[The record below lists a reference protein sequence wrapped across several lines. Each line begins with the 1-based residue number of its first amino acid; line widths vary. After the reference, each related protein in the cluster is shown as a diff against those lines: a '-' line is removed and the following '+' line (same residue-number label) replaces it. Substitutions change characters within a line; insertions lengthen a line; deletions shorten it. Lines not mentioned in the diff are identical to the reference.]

1 MKRFFTLSIIALA
14 MLCSTAPLTY
24 AKVKK
29 SHRKAK
35 TTATK
40 SKWIE
45 VARSDFEIYYV
56 SPDYKLQVDNEGY
69 PIVTVKCSP
78 LKSYLES
85 SRREKLSKTGNPNF
99 KSYTHTIQQWKVD
112 INLMR
117 MMIYTSAFY
126 ANNNLIS
133 IENYA
138 TVPEWINYSYNS
150 VGYKIAEV
158 VRYAI
163 KGY

>member
-1 MKRFFTLSIIALA
+1 MKQFFKLSIILLAL
-14 MLCSTAPLTY
+14 LCSTAPLAD

-29 SHRKAK
+29 SKSKAK
-35 TTATK
+35 TTAST

-45 VARSDFEIYYV
+45 VARSNIEVYYV
-56 SPDYKLQVDNEGY
+56 SPEYKLQVDDQGY
-69 PIVTVKCSP
+69 PIVTVKCAP
-78 LKSYLES
+78 LKSYLDE
-85 SRREKLSKTGNPNF
+85 SRRKKINISGNPNF
-99 KSYTHTIQQWKVD
+99 KNYTHTIQQWKVD
-112 INLMR
+112 VNLMR
-117 MMIYTSAFY
+117 LMIYTSAFY

-138 TVPEWINYSYNS
+138 ANPEWTDYTYNS

-158 VRYAI
+158 VRYAV

>member
-1 MKRFFTLSIIALA
+1 MKQIFKLSIIALLL
-14 MLCSTAPLTY
+14 MCSTAPLAD

-29 SHRKAK
+29 SKNKAK

-45 VARSDFEIYYV
+45 VAQSNIEIYYV
-56 SPDYKLQVDNEGY
+56 SPEYKLQIDDQGY
-69 PIVTVKCSP
+69 PIVTVKCVP
-78 LKSYLES
+78 QKSYLEEA
-85 SRREKLSKTGNPNF
+85 RRNKMNISGNPNF
-99 KSYTHTIQQWKVD
+99 KNYTHTIQQWKVD
-112 INLMR
+112 VNLMR

-138 TVPEWINYSYNS
+138 ANPEWTNYTYNS

-158 VRYAI
+158 VRYAVN
-163 KGY
+163 GY